1 MGSSDQVPPFYIC
14 PISLEVMKDPV
25 TLSTGMT
32 YDRDSIRRWISVYG
46 HRTCPVTQQP
56 IAGGLAGVT
65 PNSTLLRLIQQWH
78 VEHPNKAMAPSAT
91 RDFAPT
97 FDASIMPKLV
107 LETKQPHSS
116 GKALKKIRLLIQE
129 NDVNRKCLEESD
141 DHGLVYSIASLIA
154 ETEQL
159 HGSFASPCPPTLM
172 EEAMN
177 VLYLLKPSNEVMKKI
192 GEDGEGKIV
201 VSLSLVL
208 QRGRYQAR
216 TYAALLLKH
225 FFKVVGERYKSELR
239 PELFDA
245 MVEILKD
252 QNSSKATMAVLSILM
267 ELTQYQRNQIKAIEA
282 GVVAVLIELLAES
295 DERRSC
301 ELMLGALKALCSRAE
316 GRAAFGAH
324 AAGVAAVVGKILT
337 VSRAASEVG
346 VKVLLQVCRFCVEGG
361 VVDEMVEVGGVAR
374 LCMVLVRADCS
385 SKTRDKAK
393 KILALHFKT
402 WSKSPCFASF
412 YMLP

>member
-1 MGSSDQVPPFYIC
+1 MGSSDQVPPFFIC
-14 PISLEVMKDPV
+14 PISLEIMKDPV

-32 YDRDSIRRWISVYG
+32 YDRDSIRRWISEYG

-56 IAGGLAGVT
+56 IAGYLAGVT

-78 VEHPNKAMAPSAT
+78 ADHPNKAMAPSTA
-91 RDFAPT
+91 APT
-97 FDASIMPKLV
+97 FDASVISRLV
-107 LETKQPHSS
+107 QEMKQPHSR
-116 GKALKKIRLLIQE
+116 GKALKKITLLIRE
-129 NDVNRKCLEESD
+129 SDVNRKCMGSSD
-141 DHGLVYSIASLIA
+141 QGLVYSIASLVA

-159 HGSFASPCPPTLM
+159 HGSFASPPTLV

-177 VLYLLKPSNEVMKKI
+177 VLYLLKPSTEVMKKI

-208 QRGRYQAR
+208 QRGSYQAR

-225 FFKVVGERYKSELR
+225 FFKVVGERYKSELL

-252 QNSSKATMAVLSILM
+252 QISTKATMAVLSILM
-267 ELTQYQRNQIKAIEA
+267 ELTQYQRNRIKAIEA
-282 GVVAVLIELLAES
+282 GVVPVLIELLAES

-301 ELMLGALKALCSRAE
+301 ELMLGVLEVLCSRAE

-337 VSRAASEVG
+337 VSPAASEVG
-346 VKVLLQVCRFCVEGG
+346 VKVLLLVCRFCVMGG

-374 LCMVLVRADCS
+374 LCMVLVQADCS
-385 SKTRDKAK
+385 SKTKDKAK